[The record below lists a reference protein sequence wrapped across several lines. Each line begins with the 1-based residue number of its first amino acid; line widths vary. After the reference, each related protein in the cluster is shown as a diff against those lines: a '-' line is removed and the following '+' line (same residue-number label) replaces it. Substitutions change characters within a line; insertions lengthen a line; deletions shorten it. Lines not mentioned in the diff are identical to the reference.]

1 MSQAGTLM
9 EIWLPS
15 GAERLPAGDGPAR
28 WLGRADVIGA
38 GLADVQAAVAEGF
51 GFGGTDEMPVA
62 ALLRQHLAGD
72 AGESVWLAADPA
84 WIQPD
89 MNGARLLAC
98 QQMQLS
104 PGDAAALGRDLQPLF
119 AEHEI
124 ELHVDD
130 PEYWQLRLPEG
141 LPAPALTPPSQAM
154 GADVLAFV
162 PAGAEGRRWR
172 ILCNEVQTL
181 LHAHPLNAQRQA
193 SGLPPVNSLWFWGG
207 GRLPPRMRSRWQGVI
222 SDDPVL
228 LAAAA
233 AAGLTAG
240 ERVPATLEGLQG
252 PWLVDLQTLDRE
264 SLHPWLAVLARLG
277 RRHPLQWRLPDGR
290 RWQQRPWH
298 RWRFW
303 RSAWTD

>member
-1 MSQAGTLM
+1 M

-141 LPAPALTPPSQAM
+141 LPAPALMPPSQAM

-240 ERVPATLEGLQG
+240 EWVPATLEGLQG

>member
-1 MSQAGTLM
+1 MSQAVTSM
-9 EIWLPS
+9 EIWLPP
-15 GAERLPAGDGPAR
+15 GAERLPPDHGLAR
-28 WLGRADVIGA
+28 WLGQADTLEAGPADV
-38 GLADVQAAVAEGF
+38 LAAVAEGF

-104 PGDAAALGRDLQPLF
+104 PADTEVLGRDLQPLF
-119 AEHEI
+119 AEHGI
-124 ELHVDD
+124 ELHIDHPD
-130 PEYWQLRLPEG
+130 YWQLRLPEG
-141 LPAPALTPPSQAM
+141 LVAPALTPPSQAM

-172 ILCNEVQTL
+172 ILFNEAQTL

-193 SGLPPVNSLWFWGG
+193 NGLPPVNSLWFWGG
-207 GRLPPRMRSRWQGVI
+207 GRLPSRLRSRWQGVI

-228 LAAAA
+228 QAAAA
-233 AAGLTAG
+233 AAGLTTG
-240 ERVPATLEGLQG
+240 ERVPATLEGLCG
-252 PWLVDLQTLDRE
+252 PWLIDLQTLDGE
-264 SLHPWLAVLARLG
+264 SLQPWLAVLARLC
-277 RRHPLQWRLPDGR
+277 RRHALQWRLSDGR

-298 RWRFW
+298 HWRFW
-303 RSAWTD
+303 RSAWTA

>member
-1 MSQAGTLM
+1 MSQAVTSM
-9 EIWLPS
+9 EIWLPP
-15 GAERLPAGDGPAR
+15 GTERLRAVDGPAR
-28 WLGRADVIGA
+28 WLGQADPLEA
-38 GLADVQAAVAEGF
+38 APADVQAAVAEGF

-98 QQMQLS
+98 QKMQLS
-104 PGDAAALGRDLQPLF
+104 LADAAALGRDLQTLF
-119 AEHEI
+119 AEHDI

-130 PEYWQLRLPEG
+130 PDYWQLRLPEG
-141 LPAPALTPPSQAM
+141 LAAPALTPPSQAM

-172 ILCNEVQTL
+172 ILFNEVQTQ
-181 LHAHPLNAQRQA
+181 LHGHPLNAQRQA

-207 GRLPPRMRSRWQGVI
+207 GRLPSRQRSRWQGVI

-240 ERVPATLEGLQG
+240 ERVPATLEGLRG
-252 PWLVDLQTLDRE
+252 PWLVDLQTLDGE
-264 SLHPWLAVLARLG
+264 SLYPWLAVLARLG
-277 RRHPLQWRLPDGR
+277 RRRPLQWRLADGR

-303 RSAWTD
+303 RSAWTA